1 MIFVLTVTSMEWYQV
16 FLLLF
21 TLLSFLPQC
30 QHDNEE
36 RMKRLERYKTD
47 AEKRKRVQ
55 RKRNRAEEQELRL
68 EITVLSII
76 FVKAWYSNNVRPAQS
91 K

>member
-1 MIFVLTVTSMEWYQV
+1 MEWYQV

-68 EITVLSII
+68 EIIFFSQSFLSRHGIVI
-76 FVKAWYSNNVRPAQS
+76 M
-91 K
+91 

>member
-1 MIFVLTVTSMEWYQV
+1 MEWYQV

-47 AEKRKRVQ
+47 AEKGKRVQ

-76 FVKAWYSNNVRPAQS
+76 FVNAWYSNNVRPAQS

>member
-1 MIFVLTVTSMEWYQV
+1 MEWYQV

-36 RMKRLERYKTD
+36 RRKRLERYKTD

-55 RKRNRAEEQELRL
+55 RKRNREEEQELRL
-68 EITVLSII
+68 EIIFFSQSFLSRHGIVI
-76 FVKAWYSNNVRPAQS
+76 M
-91 K
+91 